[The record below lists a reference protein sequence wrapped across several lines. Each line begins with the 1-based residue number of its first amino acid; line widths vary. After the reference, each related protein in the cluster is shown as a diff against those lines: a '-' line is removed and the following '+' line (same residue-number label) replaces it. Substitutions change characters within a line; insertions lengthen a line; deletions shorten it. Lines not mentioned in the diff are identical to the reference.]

1 MTEWFASYNSVEQLF
16 LLGWHRRWNHSGLQ
30 THSHG
35 RWPRPSRWPGRATS
49 TATPDFQALTI
60 QGISSFFTMF
70 GVVGFTLYHNAAL
83 GVVLALARCGGRRRA
98 SRCGSSSKIFRSMM
112 RLQSSGTVSL
122 FAAVGSEGSVYLT
135 VGKDGGRVQIN
146 FANRLREF
154 EAVSADGSTLPTG
167 TRDSSAERDGQHA
180 GRRAG
185 RAADSVVS

>member
-1 MTEWFASYNSVEQLF
+1 MTEWFASFNNVEQMFVLAGVVGGIILVF
-16 LLGWHRRWNHSGLQ
+16 RLILTIVGLD
-30 THSHG
+30 HHG
-35 RWPRPSRWPGRATS
+35 GMDGVHADGDG
-49 TATPDFQALTI
+49 AFQALTI

-70 GVVGFTLYHNAAL
+70 GVVGFTLYHNASVGL
-83 GVVLALARCGGRRRA
+83 LLALIGALAAGIFSLWIMHRLFRA
-98 SRCGSSSKIFRSMM
+98 ML

-167 TRDSSAERDGQHA
+167 TAIRVQSVEANTLVVAPVER
-180 GRRAG
+180 
-185 RAADSVVS
+185 